1 LILHIFSAK
10 VNRGMYILI
19 QAIFKE
25 KVGIHINSSKNFDE
39 NQTIAKA
46 IRPGDKL
53 PFGQLLIL
61 GIQHAFTMFGATV
74 LVPIITGLSV
84 SVSLFTAGIGTLWFH
99 LVTNRK
105 VPIFLGS
112 SFAFIAPVELVVR
125 EMGIPA
131 AQGGIIVA
139 GLLYCIMAG
148 LIALLG
154 PKFMESLLPPIIT
167 GPIIMVIG
175 LNLAPVAIES
185 ASQSW
190 LIAIIVLAVVAYVN
204 LYVKG
209 FMRLLP
215 VISGIIV
222 GYILSLLAGIVDLT
236 PIKEAAW
243 FAVPDFSWPVFDM
256 AAIGL
261 IAPVAIASMVEHVGD
276 VLAVGA
282 TVEQDFIK
290 EPGLSR
296 TLIGDGIATTL
307 AGIVGGP
314 ANTTYSENT
323 GVLALTRVWK
333 PEVMRIAAV
342 IAIGLSFVQKLGA
355 AIRTIPDPVIGGI
368 SIVLF
373 GMIASVGVRTVVE
386 NQIDFKQPRN
396 LFISSIILVVG
407 IGGAI
412 VKLWGGIQIGGMGLA
427 AILGI
432 ILNQILPK
440 ES

>member
-1 LILHIFSAK
+1 
-10 VNRGMYILI
+10 M
-19 QAIFKE
+19 
-25 KVGIHINSSKNFDE
+25 GININSSKELD
-39 NQTIAKA
+39 QKKSSTKA
-46 IRPGDKL
+46 IRPGDYL

-61 GIQHAFTMFGATV
+61 GLQHTFTMFGATI
-74 LVPIITGLSV
+74 LVPIITGLSA
-84 SVSLFTAGIGTLWFH
+84 SVALFTAGIGTLWFH

-139 GLLYCIMAG
+139 GLLYCIMSG

-175 LNLAPVAIES
+175 LNLAPTAINS
-185 ASQSW
+185 ASQNW
-190 LIAIIVLAVVAYVN
+190 IIALIVVAVVGYVN

-222 GYILSLLAGIVDLT
+222 GYILSLFARIVDFA
-236 PIKEAAW
+236 PIQQAAW
-243 FAVPDFSWPVFDM
+243 FAMPDFTRPVFDA

-290 EPGLSR
+290 DPGLSR

-307 AGIVGGP
+307 AGLLGGP

-342 IAIGLSFVQKLGA
+342 MAIGLSFIQKLGA

-386 NQIDFKQPRN
+386 NQIDFTQPRN

-412 VKLWGGIQIGGMGLA
+412 IKLWGGIQIGGMGLA

-432 ILNQILPK
+432 ILNQVLPK
-440 ES
+440 EPEA

>member
-1 LILHIFSAK
+1 
-10 VNRGMYILI
+10 
-19 QAIFKE
+19 
-25 KVGIHINSSKNFDE
+25 
-39 NQTIAKA
+39 
-46 IRPGDKL
+46 
-53 PFGQLLIL
+53 
-61 GIQHAFTMFGATV
+61 
-74 LVPIITGLSV
+74 
-84 SVSLFTAGIGTLWFH
+84 
-99 LVTNRK
+99 
-105 VPIFLGS
+105 
-112 SFAFIAPVELVVR
+112 
-125 EMGIPA
+125 
-131 AQGGIIVA
+131 
-139 GLLYCIMAG
+139 
-148 LIALLG
+148 
-154 PKFMESLLPPIIT
+154 
-167 GPIIMVIG
+167 
-175 LNLAPVAIES
+175 
-185 ASQSW
+185 
-190 LIAIIVLAVVAYVN
+190 
-204 LYVKG
+204 

>member
-1 LILHIFSAK
+1 
-10 VNRGMYILI
+10 
-19 QAIFKE
+19 
-25 KVGIHINSSKNFDE
+25 
-39 NQTIAKA
+39 
-46 IRPGDKL
+46 
-53 PFGQLLIL
+53 
-61 GIQHAFTMFGATV
+61 
-74 LVPIITGLSV
+74 
-84 SVSLFTAGIGTLWFH
+84 
-99 LVTNRK
+99 
-105 VPIFLGS
+105 
-112 SFAFIAPVELVVR
+112 
-125 EMGIPA
+125 
-131 AQGGIIVA
+131 
-139 GLLYCIMAG
+139 
-148 LIALLG
+148 
-154 PKFMESLLPPIIT
+154 
-167 GPIIMVIG
+167 
-175 LNLAPVAIES
+175 
-185 ASQSW
+185 
-190 LIAIIVLAVVAYVN
+190 
-204 LYVKG
+204 
-209 FMRLLP
+209 
-215 VISGIIV
+215 
-222 GYILSLLAGIVDLT
+222 
-236 PIKEAAW
+236 
-243 FAVPDFSWPVFDM
+243 
-256 AAIGL
+256 
-261 IAPVAIASMVEHVGD
+261 MVEHVGD

-307 AGIVGGP
+307 AGFLGGP

-412 VKLWGGIQIGGMGLA
+412 IKIWGGIQIGGMGLA

-432 ILNQILPK
+432 ILNQVLPK

>member
-1 LILHIFSAK
+1 M
-10 VNRGMYILI
+10 GI
-19 QAIFKE
+19 Q
-25 KVGIHINSSKNFDE
+25 INSSKNFDE
-39 NQTIAKA
+39 NKPITKA
-46 IRPGDKL
+46 IRPGDYL
-53 PFGQLLIL
+53 PFSQLLIL
-61 GIQHAFTMFGATV
+61 GLQHAFTMFGATV

-84 SVSLFTAGIGTLWFH
+84 SVALFTAGIGTLWFH

-139 GLLYCIMAG
+139 GLLYCIMAA
-148 LIALLG
+148 LIAFLG

-175 LNLAPVAIES
+175 LNLAPVAINS
-185 ASQSW
+185 ASQNW
-190 LIAIIVLAVVAYVN
+190 VIALIVLAVVAYVN

-222 GYILSLLAGIVDLT
+222 GYIISLFAGIVDFA

-243 FAVPDFSWPVFDM
+243 LAIPDFSRPVFDA

-261 IAPVAIASMVEHVGD
+261 IAPVAIASIVEHVGD

-296 TLIGDGIATTL
+296 TLIGDGVATTL
-307 AGIVGGP
+307 AGILGGP

-412 VKLWGGIQIGGMGLA
+412 IKLWGGIQIGGMGLA

-432 ILNQILPK
+432 ILNQVLPK

>member
-1 LILHIFSAK
+1 MPL
-10 VNRGMYILI
+10 
-19 QAIFKE
+19 
-25 KVGIHINSSKNFDE
+25 
-39 NQTIAKA
+39 
-46 IRPGDKL
+46 
-53 PFGQLLIL
+53 GQLLVL
-61 GIQHAFTMFGATV
+61 GLQHAFTMFGATV
-74 LVPIITGLSV
+74 LVPILTGFSV
-84 SVSLFTAGIGTLWFH
+84 SVALFTAGLGTLWFH

-112 SFAFIAPVELVVR
+112 SFAFIAPVALVVQ
-125 EMGIPA
+125 EKGIPA

-139 GLLYCIMAG
+139 GLLYCIMA
-148 LIALLG
+148 ALMYFLG
-154 PKFMESLLPPIIT
+154 PKFMESLLPPIVT

-175 LNLAPVAIES
+175 LNLAPTAIES
-185 ASQSW
+185 ASQNW
-190 LIAIIVLAVVAYVN
+190 LIAIAVLLVVAYVN
-204 LYVKG
+204 LYAKG
-209 FMRLLP
+209 FLKMLP

-222 GYILSLLAGIVDLT
+222 GYILCLLANIVDFT
-236 PIKEAAW
+236 PIREAAW
-243 FAVPDFSWPVFDM
+243 FAVPDFTLPVFDM

-276 VLAVGA
+276 VISVGA

-290 EPGLSR
+290 DPGLSR
-296 TLIGDGIATTL
+296 TLIGDGIATSL
-307 AGIVGGP
+307 AGLLGGP

-342 IAIGLSFVQKLGA
+342 IAICLSFVQKLSA
-355 AIRTIPDPVIGGI
+355 AIRTIPAPVIGGI

-386 NQIDFKQPRN
+386 NQVDFTQPRN
-396 LFISSIILVVG
+396 LFISSVILVIG
-407 IGGAI
+407 IGGA
-412 VKLWGGIQIGGMGLA
+412 VLDLGGNFQMGGMGLA

>member
-1 LILHIFSAK
+1 VAIPINTSK
-10 VNRGMYILI
+10 V
-19 QAIFKE
+19 
-25 KVGIHINSSKNFDE
+25 HDE
-39 NQTIAKA
+39 NKTVTKA
-46 IRPGDKL
+46 IRPGDYL

-61 GIQHAFTMFGATV
+61 GLQHAFTMFGATV

-84 SVSLFTAGIGTLWFH
+84 SVALFTAGLGTLWFH

-112 SFAFIAPVELVVR
+112 SFAFIAPVTLVVQ
-125 EMGIPA
+125 EKGIPA

-139 GLLYCIMAG
+139 GLLYCIMA
-148 LIALLG
+148 ALMYFLG
-154 PKFMESLLPPIIT
+154 PKFMESLLPPIVT

-175 LNLAPVAIES
+175 LNLAPTAIQS
-185 ASQSW
+185 ASENW
-190 LIAIIVLAVVAYVN
+190 LIAIAVLLVVAYVN

-209 FMRLLP
+209 FLRMLP

-222 GYILSLLAGIVDLT
+222 GYILCLFANIVDFT
-236 PIKEAAW
+236 PIREAAW

-276 VLAVGA
+276 VISVGA
-282 TVEQDFIK
+282 TVEQDFVK
-290 EPGLSR
+290 DPGLSR
-296 TLIGDGIATTL
+296 TLVGDGIATSL
-307 AGIVGGP
+307 AGLLGGP

-333 PEVMRIAAV
+333 PEVMRVAAV
-342 IAIGLSFVQKLGA
+342 VAICLSFVQKLGA
-355 AIRTIPDPVIGGI
+355 AIRTIPAPVIGGI

-386 NQIDFKQPRN
+386 NKIDFTQPRN
-396 LFISSIILVVG
+396 LFISSVILVVG
-407 IGGAI
+407 IGGAVI
-412 VKLWGGIQIGGMGLA
+412 NFGGGLQIGGMGLA

-432 ILNQILPK
+432 ILNKVLPK

>member
-1 LILHIFSAK
+1 
-10 VNRGMYILI
+10 
-19 QAIFKE
+19 
-25 KVGIHINSSKNFDE
+25 
-39 NQTIAKA
+39 
-46 IRPGDKL
+46 
-53 PFGQLLIL
+53 
-61 GIQHAFTMFGATV
+61 MFGATV

-84 SVSLFTAGIGTLWFH
+84 SVALFTAGLGTLWFH

-112 SFAFIAPVELVVR
+112 SFAFIAPVTLVVQ
-125 EMGIPA
+125 EKGIPA

-139 GLLYCIMAG
+139 GLLYCIMAAF
-148 LIALLG
+148 IHFLG
-154 PKFMESLLPPIIT
+154 PKFMESLLPPIVT

-175 LNLAPVAIES
+175 LNLAPTAIQS
-185 ASQSW
+185 ASENW
-190 LIAIIVLAVVAYVN
+190 LIAIAVLLVVAYVN

-209 FMRLLP
+209 FLRMLP

-222 GYILSLLAGIVDLT
+222 GYILCLFANIVDFT
-236 PIKEAAW
+236 PIREAAW

-276 VLAVGA
+276 VISVGA
-282 TVEQDFIK
+282 TVEQDFVK
-290 EPGLSR
+290 DPGLSR
-296 TLIGDGIATTL
+296 TLVGDGIATSL
-307 AGIVGGP
+307 AGLLGGP

-333 PEVMRIAAV
+333 PEVMRVAAV
-342 IAIGLSFVQKLGA
+342 VAICLSFVQKLGA
-355 AIRTIPDPVIGGI
+355 AIRTIPAPVIGGI

-386 NQIDFKQPRN
+386 NKIDFTQPRN
-396 LFISSIILVVG
+396 LFISSVILVVG
-407 IGGAI
+407 IGGAVI
-412 VKLWGGIQIGGMGLA
+412 NFGGGLQIGGMGLA

-432 ILNQILPK
+432 ILNKVLPK